1 MGDNIMLNFAIKTN
15 INEEQRTFLKV
26 DDSMIQINLQNDMRQ
41 HLDKVF
47 ISISLFYFVICLCY
61 KEVLNCF

>member
-26 DDSMIQINLQNDMRQ
+26 DDSMIQINLQNDIRQ
-41 HLDKVF
+41 YLDKVF
-47 ISISLFYFVICLCY
+47 ISISLFYFVIC
-61 KEVLNCF
+61 

>member
-1 MGDNIMLNFAIKTN
+1 MGDNIMLNFAIKMNFTSCKE
-15 INEEQRTFLKV
+15 IFKSA
-26 DDSMIQINLQNDMRQ
+26 DSMIQINLQNDIRQ

-61 KEVLNCF
+61 KEVLNCL